1 MTGMSAQQVPTLCPH
16 LLSVACVRFEQIG
29 ASAAAKLIEGIL
41 DESCLSSKGAVFL
54 VEVNLT
60 NGSIFDGFVVK
71 RTSYNF
77 PLFYIGMTEDSM
89 TRDWFVR
96 TKTDLIA
103 TGFLNGTISIPG
115 CAKPPDEPPADL
127 LEAPPEKPKLNV
139 LTTTGADGCH
149 PKVPEKLVQERHPP
163 QHTERFSI

>member
-1 MTGMSAQQVPTLCPH
+1 MHFANLHTGART
-16 LLSVACVRFEQIG
+16 RFEQIG

-41 DESCLSSKGAVFL
+41 DESTLSSKGAVFL

-60 NGSIFDGFVVK
+60 NGSIFDGFLAK

-77 PLFYIGMTEDSM
+77 PLFYIGMTEDSI
-89 TRDWFVR
+89 TRDWFAR

-103 TGFLNGTISIPG
+103 TGFLNGTITVPG
-115 CAKPPDEPPADL
+115 ATKPPEEPPADL

-139 LTTTGADGCH
+139 LTTAGVDNYH
-149 PKVPEKLVQERHPP
+149 PKVPEKLVQERHEPLW
-163 QHTERFSI
+163 H